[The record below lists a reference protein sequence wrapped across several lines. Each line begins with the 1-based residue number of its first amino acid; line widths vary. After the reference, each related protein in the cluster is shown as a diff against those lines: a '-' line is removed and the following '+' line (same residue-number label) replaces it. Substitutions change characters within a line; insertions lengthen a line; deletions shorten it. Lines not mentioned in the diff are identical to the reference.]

1 MRKNLMIALP
11 LLFMFVVMY
20 AQTGCEIPDA
30 SGIREQLKELIEL
43 EKANQKDLQEIKK
56 LLASK
61 GAPAPAP
68 APQENVVLNIDKAP
82 FKGKKDAKVTLIEF
96 SDFQCPFCGRNAR
109 NTIPQLDKEYI
120 ETGKVKY
127 VFKDFPLESIHK
139 NAFKAAEAANCAGDQ
154 GKYWEMHN
162 KLFENQR
169 ALSTE
174 DLIKYAGELNLD
186 KAKFEKCLD
195 SGTYASKVRESIS
208 EGQKAGVTG
217 TPAFFLALD
226 QGNDSEVKTSK
237 KIVGAQPYA
246 NFKSAIDELLSS
258 QNK

>member
-1 MRKNLMIALP
+1 MRKNLIMIVP
-11 LLFMFVVMY
+11 VLFLFVVLC
-20 AQTGCEIPDA
+20 AQMGCETPDV
-30 SGIREQLKELIEL
+30 SGIREELKQLIEL

-68 APQENVVLNIDKAP
+68 QESVVLNIDKAP

-109 NTIPQLDKEYI
+109 DTIPQLDKEYI

-139 NAFKAAEAANCAGDQ
+139 NAFKAAEAASCAGDQ
-154 GKYWEMHN
+154 GKYWEMHD

-169 ALSTE
+169 ALGTE
-174 DLIKYAGELNLD
+174 DLIKYASELNLD
-186 KAKFEKCLD
+186 KAKFKKCLD
-195 SGTYASKVRESIS
+195 DGTYASKVRESIS

-226 QGNDSEVKTSK
+226 QNNDSEVKTSK